1 MSDEDSQSKLR
12 LTTRMTLRATSPQTS
27 SSPETHPKPRHAEPN
42 ARHCHPFQG
51 YGMHDKSRLEPMSQA
66 SAEHPGDSQDYTNL
80 QSLTCRIA
88 TQLCCAAQ
96 GYEAYDKSKLEGTSE
111 EDVQT
116 KVRLTALMT
125 LGTKSTHELQF
136 AEVQK
141 ALGLASDNEVEAWV
155 VRAIGKVQPFCSCLC
170 AASSSLSFL

>member
-1 MSDEDSQSKLR
+1 MCSIWSIC
-12 LTTRMTLRATSPQTS
+12 TI
-27 SSPETHPKPRHAEPN
+27 
-42 ARHCHPFQG
+42 
-51 YGMHDKSRLEPMSQA
+51 QA
-66 SAEHPGDSQDYTNL
+66 QCY
-80 QSLTCRIA
+80 
-88 TQLCCAAQ
+88 CAVQ

-136 AEVQK
+136 GEVQK

-155 VRAIGKVQPFCSCLC
+155 VRAIGKVRALVSCCVKLSAPEPSNAQESDVAVAVAVVLFCL
-170 AASSSLSFL
+170 LTV